1 MKQLEHKEQ
10 ATLIEWWAILCRER
24 GYSQDM
30 LFAIPNGG
38 ARNAITGAMLK
49 AEGVRRGIPDLFL
62 AMPSCCFHGLF
73 IEMKKTKGGVVSEY
87 QKNIHE
93 QLRNQGYDVAIC
105 KGWAEARQVI
115 CEYLGVWL

>member
-1 MKQLEHKEQ
+1 MKQEEHKEQ
-10 ATLIEWWAILCRER
+10 ATLIEWWAILCREL
-24 GYSQDM
+24 GYPQDM